1 MAENKLSRIS
11 PEKLT
16 IGEIGF
22 IEEHTGKTLID
33 SLEHMDSKTMQ
44 ALAACVIRRSDSTET
59 SESALAKA
67 NNLTMGELMESIN
80 V

>member
-1 MAENKLSRIS
+1 MAENKLARIS

-16 IGEIGF
+16 IGEIAF
-22 IEEHTGKTLID
+22 VEEHTGKTLID
-33 SLEHMDSKTMQ
+33 SLEHMDSKTMP

-59 SESALAKA
+59 SESALNKA